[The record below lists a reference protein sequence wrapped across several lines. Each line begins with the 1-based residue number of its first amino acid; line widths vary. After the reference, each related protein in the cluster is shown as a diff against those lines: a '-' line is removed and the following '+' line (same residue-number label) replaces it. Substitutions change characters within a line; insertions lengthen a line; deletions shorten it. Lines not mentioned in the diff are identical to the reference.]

1 MREFAAELRERAR
14 GGESFEDLARSYSSD
29 AASAERGGI
38 LPAASRGEWVPA
50 FAGAAFSL
58 SPGEIS
64 EPVLTQ
70 SGYHLILLHKFVR
83 EDGVEKA
90 EASHIQLNITT
101 GTETADSILAVA
113 EALREDAGKSGL
125 AVAAAS
131 AGLTVLK
138 TGIFAKGTLSP
149 LGNYVQGVASF
160 TFSPMERKA
169 KISEALQNEEGI
181 YVLERDA
188 RFAKGRDF
196 DRARDAVARDLVRVR
211 SLEAARAEAERVRP
225 EILAAT
231 SLPER
236 IGAAVLETTGPITAE
251 SFTPGFGFGN
261 AGLFKVMHQTPGEW
275 GSVTVTPEAAVIA
288 KVTEVSPLPAADKA
302 QRIQVARYE
311 GDMFQTSNLYQ
322 QWAQDLPKS
331 VRVKNRLDEVYRN

>member
-14 GGESFEDLARSYSSD
+14 GGESFEDLARSYTSD

-83 EDGVEKA
+83 EDGVAKA
-90 EASHIQLNITT
+90 EASHIQLNLTT

-169 KISEALQNEEGI
+169 KISEALQNE
-181 YVLERDA
+181 
-188 RFAKGRDF
+188 
-196 DRARDAVARDLVRVR
+196 DLLSLHQVKKYL
-211 SLEAARAEAERVRP
+211 SLE
-225 EILAAT
+225 
-231 SLPER
+231 S
-236 IGAAVLETTGPITAE
+236 
-251 SFTPGFGFGN
+251 
-261 AGLFKVMHQTPGEW
+261 
-275 GSVTVTPEAAVIA
+275 
-288 KVTEVSPLPAADKA
+288 
-302 QRIQVARYE
+302 
-311 GDMFQTSNLYQ
+311 
-322 QWAQDLPKS
+322 
-331 VRVKNRLDEVYRN
+331 